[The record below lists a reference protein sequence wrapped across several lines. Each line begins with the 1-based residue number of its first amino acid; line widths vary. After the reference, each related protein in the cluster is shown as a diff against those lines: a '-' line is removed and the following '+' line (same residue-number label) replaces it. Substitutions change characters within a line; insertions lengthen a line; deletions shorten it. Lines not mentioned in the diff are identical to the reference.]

1 MDFKPYVP
9 ANSKLPEFTF
19 RAMFLGVIMAI
30 VLGAA
35 NAYLG
40 LKAGMTVA
48 AAFPAAVVS
57 MAALKLFKGSI
68 LEENLAR
75 TTASVGEALVA
86 GAIFTLP
93 AFYIAGCWQEFGTV
107 QHYLEATAIMLVGG
121 VLGVLF
127 VTVLRK
133 IMVEEASLPFPESV
147 ACAEIHKAGRTGGA
161 GAKYLFGAM
170 FLGGL
175 VQLLAKMKIFAGSW
189 EKFVEFGK
197 TGINFTFDS
206 KPVHIGG
213 GGGFMLSSFAVSPA
227 LFGVGYIIGPRLA
240 CIAFSGGLLAWGLFV
255 PLILFLHGPTVSE
268 ALASPE
274 AWYGAAWSVWG
285 KIVRPIAV
293 GGMLGGAVYTLYK
306 MRKQLFGGIARA
318 IGDISKAAHQKTATS
333 RIDKDVNFKWIFV
346 ASLIGLIGMIAVYN
360 YFIGNILAAVIA
372 AIIMIIAGFFFTA
385 VSGYLVGLI
394 GSSNNPISGLTLSTL
409 IIASLVMLFLGVT
422 GKAGVAGVLGVAAV
436 VCCMCGV
443 GGDMTQDLKVGH
455 LLGGTPWKME
465 VGEII
470 GVVAAALVMFVPLY
484 ILHQGDIAAGGIG
497 FGGKDLPAPQAGLMA
512 MLAQGIVG
520 GQMAWPLIIVGI
532 FMTIGLI
539 LIQAPSPMLIAV
551 GMYLPLET
559 TFAIFIGGIIKYI
572 LDVIM
577 RRRNFSDAKKMST
590 ESRGILLSS
599 GFIAGEALIGLL
611 IASLYFGGIKIP
623 QVFEHPSIWVG
634 MAITALLAYI
644 LVSVPLKGSNE

>member
-1 MDFKPYVP
+1 MDFKPFVP

-213 GGGFMLSSFAVSPA
+213 GGGFMLF
-227 LFGVGYIIGPRLA
+227 
-240 CIAFSGGLLAWGLFV
+240 FV
-255 PLILFLHGPTVSE
+255 KPELRQKVSE
-268 ALASPE
+268 KPGKLLYVPFRFESLGSQIIYYAPE
-274 AWYGAAWSVWG
+274 
-285 KIVRPIAV
+285 
-293 GGMLGGAVYTLYK
+293 
-306 MRKQLFGGIARA
+306 QN
-318 IGDISKAAHQKTATS
+318 H
-333 RIDKDVNFKWIFV
+333 
-346 ASLIGLIGMIAVYN
+346 
-360 YFIGNILAAVIA
+360 
-372 AIIMIIAGFFFTA
+372 
-385 VSGYLVGLI
+385 
-394 GSSNNPISGLTLSTL
+394 
-409 IIASLVMLFLGVT
+409 
-422 GKAGVAGVLGVAAV
+422 
-436 VCCMCGV
+436 
-443 GGDMTQDLKVGH
+443 
-455 LLGGTPWKME
+455 
-465 VGEII
+465 
-470 GVVAAALVMFVPLY
+470 
-484 ILHQGDIAAGGIG
+484 
-497 FGGKDLPAPQAGLMA
+497 
-512 MLAQGIVG
+512 
-520 GQMAWPLIIVGI
+520 
-532 FMTIGLI
+532 
-539 LIQAPSPMLIAV
+539 
-551 GMYLPLET
+551 
-559 TFAIFIGGIIKYI
+559 
-572 LDVIM
+572 
-577 RRRNFSDAKKMST
+577 
-590 ESRGILLSS
+590 
-599 GFIAGEALIGLL
+599 
-611 IASLYFGGIKIP
+611 
-623 QVFEHPSIWVG
+623 
-634 MAITALLAYI
+634 
-644 LVSVPLKGSNE
+644 